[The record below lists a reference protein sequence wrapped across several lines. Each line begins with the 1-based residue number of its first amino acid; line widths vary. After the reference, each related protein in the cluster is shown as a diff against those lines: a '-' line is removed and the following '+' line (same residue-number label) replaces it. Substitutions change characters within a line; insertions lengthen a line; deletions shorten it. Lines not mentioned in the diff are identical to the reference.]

1 MAWWIWIV
9 LGAILLGAEVVIA
22 ADFWLVFF
30 GASAF
35 ILGLVGAFGIT
46 LPLPVQWMLFAALSV
61 LGLWLYRGRLKKRLG
76 RADREMAPELVG
88 ESAVALSRLPM
99 GERGRVELRGTMWD
113 ARNEGPEA
121 IEEGGRCTVVQVD
134 GLTLTVRP
142 E

>member
-46 LPLPVQWMLFAALSV
+46 LPLPVQWLLFAAVAV
-61 LGLWLYRGRLKKRLG
+61 LGVWLF
-76 RADREMAPELVG
+76 
-88 ESAVALSRLPM
+88 
-99 GERGRVELRGTMWD
+99 
-113 ARNEGPEA
+113 
-121 IEEGGRCTVVQVD
+121 GGRRV
-134 GLTLTVRP
+134 
-142 E
+142 